1 MALEAR
7 SRPLYSPAPVL
18 PPNFADRL
26 LQLELEIESNCCL
39 PLVNELMELYQQ
51 AIEYY
56 EHEGDARYVDLQ
68 TRMHKTLL
76 RSDVLLVLKSSN
88 HSSGEKPRPLVAS
101 ADKMPEIPASLGS
114 VQQTQELIRKKKEDQ
129 SRALRPQ
136 ATEMQRSLERV
147 SEPIQVA
154 RSLSKM
160 FETQENSSKT
170 TAKQVQNDM
179 VRQDEALKNRLSQ
192 RISSRKSS
200 RISTPSLEQ
209 RFSNVD
215 MEAVAR
221 KLGAIPTE
229 SPPPPRKYS
238 SSAQLSPRE
247 GSTAGSS
254 EAGEGRMQN
263 FDDLEKKLEEVME
276 RSYAE
281 KHEKLAEIQKKYEAE
296 IEEMQKEGPV
306 TGLLLQ
312 VLEQTKVA
320 MEQEMAAAAQ
330 AIDQKRRTAVQ
341 QVRLLYLSRAAT
353 AE

>member
-7 SRPLYSPAPVL
+7 SRPLYSPAPAL
-18 PPNFADRL
+18 PSHFADRL

-56 EHEGDARYVDLQ
+56 EHEGDAKYVDLQ

-76 RSDVLLVLKSSN
+76 RSDVLLVLKSS
-88 HSSGEKPRPLVAS
+88 SGGEKQRPLVAS

-114 VQQTQELIRKKKEDQ
+114 VQQTQEMIRKKKEDL

-136 ATEMQRSLERV
+136 ATEMQRTLEPV
-147 SEPIQVA
+147 TVPIQVA
-154 RSLSKM
+154 RSLNKM
-160 FETQENSSKT
+160 FETQENSTKS

-200 RISTPSLEQ
+200 RINTPSLDQ
-209 RFSNVD
+209 RFSSVD
-215 MEAVAR
+215 MDAVAR

-229 SPPPPRKYS
+229 SPPAPRKYS

-281 KHEKLAEIQKKYEAE
+281 KHEKLGEIQKKYEAE
-296 IEEMQKEGPV
+296 MEEMQREGPV
-306 TGLLLQ
+306 SGLMLQ

-320 MEQEMAAAAQ
+320 MEREMETAALL
-330 AIDQKRRTAVQ
+330 IDQKRRQAVQ
-341 QVRLLYLSRAAT
+341 QVRMQYLSRSGADMS
-353 AE
+353 